1 MPKKKSSRKKQTN
14 KKTQTKR
21 PRAKASAR
29 SRAAAP
35 PRKAARRPA
44 RKSAR
49 AQSRTKAR
57 RTRGSTTHVGSI
69 APGPRS
75 SHAEAAGQSG
85 DNERLS
91 RVARADSQ
99 SVEELE
105 DEGQSFE
112 AEVVSGVEDADDSE
126 AEVTT
131 HEVPED
137 DVPSEYD
144 GDR

>member
-1 MPKKKSSRKKQTN
+1 MPKKKSSRKKQS

-21 PRAKASAR
+21 SRAKASAR
-29 SRAAAP
+29 PRAAAP
-35 PRKAARRPA
+35 ARKSAQRPA

-49 AQSRTKAR
+49 TQSRSKTR
-57 RTRGSTTHVGSI
+57 RSRGSTTHVGSI
-69 APGPRS
+69 VPGPRIS
-75 SHAEAAGQSG
+75 RAEAGGQSG

-91 RVARADSQ
+91 RVARGDSQ
-99 SVEELE
+99 SVEELA
-105 DEGQSFE
+105 DEGQAFE
-112 AEVVSGVEDADDSE
+112 SEVVSGVEDADDSE

>member
-1 MPKKKSSRKKQTN
+1 MPKKKSSRKKQTS
-14 KKTQTKR
+14 KTKAKR
-21 PRAKASAR
+21 PRAKASAP
-29 SRAAAP
+29 SRAAASSRRSSRP
-35 PRKAARRPA
+35 KSRSKIRRK
-44 RKSAR
+44 
-49 AQSRTKAR
+49 
-57 RTRGSTTHVGSI
+57 RGSGIEVGSI
-69 APGPRS
+69 APAQRRAR
-75 SHAEAAGQSG
+75 AEAAGHSG
-85 DNERLS
+85 DDEKLS

-144 GDR
+144 GER

>member
-1 MPKKKSSRKKQTN
+1 MPKKKSSRKKQS
-14 KKTQTKR
+14 KKTQAKR

-35 PRKAARRPA
+35 ARKSTQRQA

-49 AQSRTKAR
+49 TKSRSKIR
-57 RTRGSTTHVGSI
+57 RKRGGATGVRSI
-69 APGPRS
+69 ASVQGS
-75 SHAEAAGQSG
+75 SRAEVAGQSG

-99 SVEELE
+99 SVEELA
-105 DEGQSFE
+105 DEGQAFE
-112 AEVVSGVEDADDSE
+112 SEVVSGVEDADDSE